1 MGGGRRLHRRRHL
14 DHCEGLRTEVNT
26 PDTGRSAFLIATGIL
41 LSRIAGLIR
50 DRVFAHYFG
59 NSAAADA
66 FRAAFRIP
74 NLLQNLFGEGVLSAS
89 FIPVYARLLAH
100 EDDAEA
106 GRVAGA
112 VVTLLALVVS
122 LLVLIGV
129 LTTPYLIDAIVP
141 GFAGEKRDLTIRLV
155 KILFPGAGLL
165 VFSAWCLGILNS
177 HGRFFMSYA
186 APVLWNAAMIA
197 TLIGFGSRMSQF
209 PLAETLAWGSVAGSA
224 LQVSIQLPSV
234 LRLVKHLRLSLHVA
248 VPGVRTVVRNFVPV
262 FISRGVVQI
271 SAYVDALLASFL
283 PTGAVAA
290 LSYAQTLY
298 ILPVSLFGMSV
309 SAAEL
314 PAMSSARGNEQEVAA
329 YLRQR
334 LDAGLRRVAFF
345 VIPSAIA
352 FLALGDAIAAAIYQS
367 GRFTYDDAVYVWGIL
382 AGAAI
387 GLLASTLGRLYASA
401 YYALRDTRTPLY
413 FAVVRIAIG
422 TGLGYLCAIPLPP
435 ALGLEA
441 RWGVAGLTFASSL
454 AGWVELALLR
464 GTLNRRIGRT
474 GLPFS
479 VIGKLWAAALT
490 GATAAWLVKLVLGP
504 RNPMVVAT
512 LMLLLYGLIYL
523 GTTYGWGVP
532 ETRVYVGRLLRLARS
547 AVGRTH

>member
-1 MGGGRRLHRRRHL
+1 MSTSVPAMPVRK
-14 DHCEGLRTEVNT
+14 TAMNT
-26 PDTGRSAFLIATGIL
+26 PSTGRFAFLVASGIL

-89 FIPVYARLLAH
+89 FIPVYARFLAR
-100 EDDAEA
+100 DDGAEA
-106 GRVAGA
+106 GRMAGTLI
-112 VVTLLALVVS
+112 TLLALIVS

-129 LTTPYLIDAIVP
+129 LTTPYLVDAIVP
-141 GFAGEKRDLTIRLV
+141 GFEGEKRALTVRLV

-165 VFSAWCLGILNS
+165 AFSAWCLGILNS

-197 TLIGFGSRMSQF
+197 TLIGFGGQADQF
-209 PLAETLAWGSVAGSA
+209 PLAEILAWGSVAGSA
-224 LQVSIQLPSV
+224 LQVGVQLPSV
-234 LRLVKHLRLSLHVA
+234 LRLAKHLHLSLNLA

-314 PAMSSARGNEQEVAA
+314 PAMSSARGNAQDVAA
-329 YLRQR
+329 HLQR
-334 LDAGLRRVAFF
+334 RLNAGVQRVAFF
-345 VIPSAIA
+345 IVPSAVA
-352 FLALGDAIAAAIYQS
+352 FLALGDVIAAAVYQS
-367 GRFTYDDAVYVWGIL
+367 GHFTYADAIYVWGIL
-382 AGAAI
+382 AGSAV
-387 GLLASTLGRLYASA
+387 GLLASTLGRLYAST
-401 YYALRDTRTPLY
+401 YYALHDTRTPLY
-413 FAVVRIAIG
+413 CAVVRIALG
-422 TGLGYLCAIPLPP
+422 TGLGYLSAIPLPTT
-435 ALGLEA
+435 LGIDA
-441 RWGVAGLTFASSL
+441 RWGMAGLTLASSL
-454 AGWVELALLR
+454 AGWVEFALLR
-464 GTLNRRIGRT
+464 HTLNRRIGHT
-474 GLPFS
+474 GLPLVFAA
-479 VIGKLWAAALT
+479 KLWSAAVA
-490 GATAAWLVKLVLGP
+490 GAAIAWAVKLAPGLDHPIVGAIAILGP
-504 RNPMVVAT
+504 
-512 LMLLLYGLIYL
+512 YGVLYL
-523 GTTYGWGVP
+523 GITHRWRIPEARTTVRRL
-532 ETRVYVGRLLRLARS
+532 TRIVE
-547 AVGRTH
+547 

>member
-1 MGGGRRLHRRRHL
+1 MPAHRM
-14 DHCEGLRTEVNT
+14 TVNT
-26 PDTGRSAFLIATGIL
+26 PDTGRSAFLVAAGIL

-100 EDDAEA
+100 EDAAEA

-112 VVTLLALVVS
+112 VVTLLALIVS

-186 APVLWNAAMIA
+186 APVLWNATMIA
-197 TLIGFGSRMSQF
+197 TLIGFGSGIGQF
-209 PLAETLAWGSVAGSA
+209 PLAETLAWGSVVGSA
-224 LQVSIQLPSV
+224 LQVALQLPLV
-234 LRLVKHLRLSLHVA
+234 LRLVKHLHLSWRLATPS
-248 VPGVRTVVRNFVPV
+248 VRTVVRNFVPV

-309 SAAEL
+309 AAAEL
-314 PAMSSARGNEQEVAA
+314 PAMSSARGNEPEVAV

-334 LDAGLRRVAFF
+334 LDAGLQRVAFF
-345 VIPSAIA
+345 VIPSAMA
-352 FLALGDAIAAAIYQS
+352 FLALGDVIAAAIYRS
-367 GRFTYDDAVYVWGIL
+367 GRFTYADAIYVWGVL
-382 AGAAI
+382 AGSAI

-413 FAVVRIAIG
+413 FAIVRIAMG
-422 TGLGYLCAIPLPP
+422 TGLGYVCAIPLPP
-435 ALGLEA
+435 TLGIDA
-441 RWGVAGLTFASSL
+441 RWGVAGLTLASSL
-454 AGWVELALLR
+454 AGWVEFGLLR
-464 GTLNRRIGRT
+464 NTLNRRIGYT
-474 GLPFS
+474 GLTAS
-479 VIGKLWAAALT
+479 MLGKLWSAAVAAAVV
-490 GATAAWLVKLVLGP
+490 AWMIKLVLGP
-504 RNPMVVAT
+504 QHPILAAMSI
-512 LMLLLYGLIYL
+512 LIPYGF
-523 GTTYGWGVP
+523 
-532 ETRVYVGRLLRLARS
+532 VYVGLTLCWKVSESQAVIGQLARIIRS
-547 AVGRTH
+547 ATP